1 MSQEQDAV
9 NTEHAF
15 CFLCI
20 GDRDALPRAMR
31 CGEGGEEEKK
41 AETSHRLVT
50 NYRTVRTLP
59 LGNSHEIGT
68 GVDFYGAVLGRF
80 GLRLIFGLRR

>member
-1 MSQEQDAV
+1 
-9 NTEHAF
+9 
-15 CFLCI
+15 
-20 GDRDALPRAMR
+20 MR

-41 AETSHRLVT
+41 AETSRRLVT
-50 NYRTVRTLP
+50 NYRAVRTLP

-68 GVDFYGAVLGRF
+68 GVDLYGAVLGRF